1 MCAADQSRRQRRY
14 RLERTPGS
22 GADALIVSP
31 AAQREVTGT
40 ETTTRSGP
48 HRDHLTRPRRVEGSW
63 ASSFGPQVKLR
74 TIKEPEVVFADTNQ
88 RQEVLVQRRTISVLH
103 EEQHHLIACRLG
115 VAA

>member
-1 MCAADQSRRQRRY
+1 M
-14 RLERTPGS
+14 
-22 GADALIVSP
+22 
-31 AAQREVTGT
+31 
-40 ETTTRSGP
+40 
-48 HRDHLTRPRRVEGSW
+48 
-63 ASSFGPQVKLR
+63 KLR